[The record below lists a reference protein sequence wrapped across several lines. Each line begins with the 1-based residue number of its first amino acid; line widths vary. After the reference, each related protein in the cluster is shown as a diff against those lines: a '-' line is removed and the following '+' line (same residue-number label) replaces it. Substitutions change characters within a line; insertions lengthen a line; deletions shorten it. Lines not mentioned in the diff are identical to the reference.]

1 MDGEQSRARGL
12 CTGARTWNVQRP
24 AKEMGDWDSNV
35 RFVYSKKK
43 KKKRR
48 AKYSMAQGG
57 EVQHME
63 HLVWP
68 TSQPIRTFA
77 WPLSGAQRSLR
88 HRAC

>member
-43 KKKRR
+43 KKK
-48 AKYSMAQGG
+48 
-57 EVQHME
+57 E
-63 HLVWP
+63 
-68 TSQPIRTFA
+68 SQIQYGTR
-77 WPLSGAQRSLR
+77 G
-88 HRAC
+88 

>member
-43 KKKRR
+43 KKK
-48 AKYSMAQGG
+48 G
-57 EVQHME
+57 EPNT
-63 HLVWP
+63 VWHKGVRFNIWNIWSGP
-68 TSQPIRTFA
+68 PPSQSE
-77 WPLSGAQRSLR
+77 PLPG
-88 HRAC
+88 H